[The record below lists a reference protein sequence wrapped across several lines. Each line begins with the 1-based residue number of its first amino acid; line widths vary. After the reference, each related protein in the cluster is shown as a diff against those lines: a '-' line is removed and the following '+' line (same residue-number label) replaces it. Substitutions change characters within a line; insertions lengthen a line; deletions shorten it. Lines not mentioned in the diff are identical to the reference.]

1 MQETTEFGNL
11 GKSNCRLYQKSG
23 ENQGF
28 ETGVFKPEFELI
40 SQQLL
45 FYYCTGL
52 SSQTQNFVLIQ
63 VNASNY
69 KSVPSEN
76 YLVSNTVLCGTNTVW
91 QHHSSDAVVVGVE
104 TSMMVSRALRTQYIY
119 QDSKV
124 LEPVVCRTGLN
135 QSVLAEQHA
144 LYSQFLPP
152 IFNSSLEGIYV
163 HKLVATLSYSIHCSA
178 NQFIDGICQGTVH

>member
-1 MQETTEFGNL
+1 MKLLVLETWEN
-11 GKSNCRLYQKSG
+11 QIAG

-28 ETGVFKPEFELI
+28 KTGVFKPEFELI

-45 FYYCTGL
+45 FYYCIGL
-52 SSQTQNFVLIQ
+52 SSQNQNFELIQ

-119 QDSKV
+119 
-124 LEPVVCRTGLN
+124 
-135 QSVLAEQHA
+135 
-144 LYSQFLPP
+144 
-152 IFNSSLEGIYV
+152 
-163 HKLVATLSYSIHCSA
+163 
-178 NQFIDGICQGTVH
+178 

>member
-1 MQETTEFGNL
+1 M
-11 GKSNCRLYQKSG
+11 S
-23 ENQGF
+23 NQGF
-28 ETGVFKPEFELI
+28 ETGVFEPEFELI

-52 SSQTQNFVLIQ
+52 SSQTQNFELIQ
-63 VNASNY
+63 VIASNY

-119 QDSKV
+119 
-124 LEPVVCRTGLN
+124 
-135 QSVLAEQHA
+135 
-144 LYSQFLPP
+144 
-152 IFNSSLEGIYV
+152 
-163 HKLVATLSYSIHCSA
+163 
-178 NQFIDGICQGTVH
+178 